1 MVCGRVPVLISDML
15 LPLRARARKLGVK
28 ILNKVQVVE
37 LLKQGDRV
45 VGAVGFNIID
55 GRFYIFKAKATI
67 LANGSCNYKVRRMW
81 AAGYW

>member
-1 MVCGRVPVLISDML
+1 MTGVDLDML
-15 LPLRARARKLGVK
+15 LPLRARARKMGAK
-28 ILNKVQVVE
+28 ILNKVQVVD

-67 LANGSCNYKVRRMW
+67 LANGSCSYKVRRML
-81 AAGYW
+81 GLRYW